1 MPELYVNVS
10 FSYGDFEVLKNAE
23 FSARKGELVSII
35 GPNGSGKST
44 LLKCIAGI
52 LKPRGRISYD
62 DVDLVNLRPKERAK
76 IVSYVPQSS
85 FPEFSFTVE
94 EFVELGTYATGGDVE
109 EALRM
114 VGLERKRKELITRL
128 SGGEYQLALI
138 ARALAQGSD
147 VMLLDEPTSHLDIN
161 HTKEIMDLLTRLKDE
176 KLIIAVLHDLN
187 LALNYSDYIVII
199 KKGIVVWKGKTQEL
213 PLEVIEEVYG
223 IKPRFLESNGVRVVL
238 P

>member
-1 MPELYVNVS
+1 MPRLHVNIS
-10 FSYGDFEVLKNAE
+10 FAYGTRKVLDNVKFTTE
-23 FSARKGELVSII
+23 KGKILAIV

-52 LKPRGRISYD
+52 LRPSGSIRYDNVELTTLKPRD
-62 DVDLVNLRPKERAK
+62 RAK

-85 FPEFSFTVE
+85 FPEFAFTVE
-94 EFVELGTYATGGDVE
+94 EFVELGTYATGGDVNK
-109 EALRM
+109 ALKS
-114 VGLERKRKELITRL
+114 VGLLDKKNEPITNL

-161 HTKEIMDLLTRLKDE
+161 HAKEVIKILTSLKDE
-176 KLIIAVLHDLN
+176 KIIVAVLHDLN
-187 LALNYSDYIVII
+187 IAINYADEILVLKFGKVIWR
-199 KKGIVVWKGKTQEL
+199 GPREEFSE
-213 PLEVIEEVYG
+213 EVIEKSYNM
-223 IKPRFLESNGVRVVL
+223 KPRIISNNGLRAVI

>member
-1 MPELYVNVS
+1 MPDLNVHIS
-10 FSYGDFEVLKNAE
+10 FSYGK
-23 FSARKGELVSII
+23 RKILDNVSFTAKKGKLLAII

-52 LKPRGRISYD
+52 LRPEGEIKYGDIN
-62 DVDLVNLRPKERAK
+62 LIGLRPKERAK

-85 FPEFSFTVE
+85 FPEFAFTVE
-94 EFVELGTYATGGDVE
+94 EFVELGTYASGGDVE
-109 EALRM
+109 EALRS
-114 VGLERKRKELITRL
+114 VGLLEKKNELITNL

-161 HTKEIMDLLTRLKDE
+161 HAKEVVDLLLKLKEE
-176 KLIIAVLHDLN
+176 KVIVAVLHDLN
-187 LALNYSDYIVII
+187 IALNYADEILVLKYGRVLWRGTPEDISEKVIWESYN
-199 KKGIVVWKGKTQEL
+199 VVPK
-213 PLEVIEEVYG
+213 VI
-223 IKPRFLESNGVRVVL
+223 RANGMKAVI